1 MQGTDEDHNLLDMV
15 DYVIRGFIVLDK
27 DVATWPPHLPISD
40 VAAAP
45 PKRGVVAKL
54 EAAK

>member
-1 MQGTDEDHNLLDMV
+1 MLSVDLLCL
-15 DYVIRGFIVLDK
+15 IRMSP
-27 DVATWPPHLPISD
+27 VATWPPNLPISD